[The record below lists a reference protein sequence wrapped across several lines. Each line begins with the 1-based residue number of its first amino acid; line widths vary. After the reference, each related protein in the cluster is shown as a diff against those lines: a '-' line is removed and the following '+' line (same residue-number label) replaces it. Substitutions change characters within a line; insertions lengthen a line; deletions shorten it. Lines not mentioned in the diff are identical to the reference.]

1 MKYFKNKFDISK
13 KILYNIIRSDITLKK
28 FEQERYIVKNL
39 PPFTKEEF
47 EMVREDMIKYF
58 EERPKVKNFML
69 LSNEL
74 RYYTIFSR
82 TTAITTAV
90 GAADKVLTFLQ
101 NDSFLTKLG
110 ELKVLKRTGKD
121 EIEIWIGETPF
132 LLFDAD
138 SFFVEI

>member
-1 MKYFKNKFDISK
+1 
-13 KILYNIIRSDITLKK
+13 LKK
-28 FEQERYIVKNL
+28 FEQDRSIVKDL
-39 PPFTKEEF
+39 PPFTQEEF
-47 EMVREDMIKYF
+47 KMVRKDLTKYF
-58 EERPKVKNFML
+58 EERSKVKNFML

-82 TTAITTAV
+82 TTAITTAAE
-90 GAADKVLTFLQ
+90 AADKVLTFLQ

-110 ELKVLKRTGKD
+110 ELKVLKRTGED

>member
-1 MKYFKNKFDISK
+1 MA
-13 KILYNIIRSDITLKK
+13 DITLKK
-28 FEQERYIVKNL
+28 FEQERNIVKDL

-47 EMVREDMIKYF
+47 EMVREDITKYF

-82 TTAITTAV
+82 TTAITTAR
-90 GAADKVLTFLQ
+90 GAADRVLTFLQ
-101 NDSFLTKLG
+101 KDSFLTQLG
-110 ELKVLKRTGKD
+110 ELKVLKRTGED
-121 EIEIWIGETPF
+121 EIEIWIGEIPF

>member
-1 MKYFKNKFDISK
+1 
-13 KILYNIIRSDITLKK
+13 LKK
-28 FEQERYIVKNL
+28 FEQERYIIKNL
-39 PPFTKEEF
+39 PPFTKEEL
-47 EMVREDMIKYF
+47 EMVREDMTKYF
-58 EERPKVKNFML
+58 EERPKVKYFML

-82 TTAITTAV
+82 TTAITTARGV
-90 GAADKVLTFLQ
+90 ADKILTFLQ

-110 ELKVLKRTGKD
+110 ELKVLKRTGED

>member
-1 MKYFKNKFDISK
+1 M
-13 KILYNIIRSDITLKK
+13 TLKK
-28 FEQERYIVKNL
+28 FEYERNIIKNL
-39 PPFTKEEF
+39 PPFTKEEL
-47 EMVREDMIKYF
+47 EMVREDMAKYF
-58 EERPKVKNFML
+58 EERPKAKNFML

-82 TTAITTAV
+82 TAAITTAKE
-90 GAADKVLTFLQ
+90 AADKVLTFLQ
-101 NDSFLTKLG
+101 NDSFLTELG
-110 ELKVLKRTGKD
+110 EVKVLKRTGKD

>member
-1 MKYFKNKFDISK
+1 
-13 KILYNIIRSDITLKK
+13 LKK
-28 FEQERYIVKNL
+28 FELERSIVKDL
-39 PPFTKEEF
+39 PSFTQEEF
-47 EMVREDMIKYF
+47 KMVREDLIKYF

-82 TTAITTAV
+82 TTAITTARE
-90 GAADKVLTFLQ
+90 AADRVLTFLQ
-101 NDSFLTKLG
+101 NDSFLTELG

-132 LLFDAD
+132 LLFNAD